1 MSTSNDLQIQ
11 ILQDRQIVFSEN
23 FDRTIE
29 IGRQRKDE
37 VAPFAINRQSEP
49 HRLIIASN
57 HELNFSR
64 SYARIEILG
73 DQLQITNT
81 SARSSIEVNAGPL
94 TGGKRILA
102 ANETVVVGLPV
113 TLRLGNREIEVQP
126 AESDLVGLAQQTLPP
141 SMAEKSIEQTF
152 TANSLLAMHS
162 PDQMVVPELMTWLR
176 NVLELFQHSPGTTKF
191 FEHSTAAVAH
201 MLNLDS
207 AAILFR
213 EDNYWQVR
221 HAYHR
226 NGRIAEQ
233 WRPSFTILN
242 AVCRNVRAYRQV
254 PSFNDQQPESL
265 MGVHSLVAAPILSPE
280 SQVIGA
286 LYGDKRI
293 GQAGSVGE
301 ISEVET
307 MFVELLASGV
317 AAGLA
322 RLEKERQVLAA
333 RVRFEQ
339 FFPSGLV
346 DKLEADQDFLKG
358 KNSDVTVMF
367 CDIRKFSQ
375 IAERVGPEITVEFI
389 SDALQHL
396 SVCVQTHQGV
406 LVDYIGDELIAMWGA
421 PDNQPNHANMA
432 VQAGHAMLNCVP
444 EINDRWKDRIGTDFQ
459 IGIGINS
466 GIAQVGNIGSK
477 LRFKYGPLGNPVNI
491 ASRVQGVTK
500 QLQIPFLVTAETA
513 SRLDQSTPYRR
524 LGQVQLVNVSQPVT
538 ICEIPGR
545 VDDSWYELKARFEEG
560 LELFENQYFSQAY
573 TILSEILKKFPHDT
587 PSIKL
592 LSRAEDFLS
601 NRDTNPNTIVWQL
614 NTK

>member
-73 DQLQITNT
+73 DQLKVTNT
-81 SARSSIEVNAGPL
+81 SSRSSIEVNAGPL
-94 TGGKRILA
+94 TGGKRVLA

-113 TLRLGNREIEVQP
+113 TIRLGNREIEVQP

-152 TANSLLAMHS
+152 TAKSLLEMHS

-242 AVCRNVRAYRQV
+242 AVCKNVRAYRQV
-254 PSFNDQQPESL
+254 PSFNDKQPESL

-280 SQVIGA
+280 SKVIGA

-421 PDNQPNHANMA
+421 PDNQPNHVNMA

-513 SRLDQSTPYRR
+513 SRLDRSTPYRR

-601 NRDTNPNTIVWQL
+601 SRDTNPNTIVWQL